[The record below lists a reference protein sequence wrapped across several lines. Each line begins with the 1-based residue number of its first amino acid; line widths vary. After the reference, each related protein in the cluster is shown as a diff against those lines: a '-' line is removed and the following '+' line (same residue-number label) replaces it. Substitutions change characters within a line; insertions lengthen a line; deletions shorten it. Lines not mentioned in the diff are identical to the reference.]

1 MSVVSSIPGTPVTR
15 FVQQRK
21 RNKKG
26 RRMRKASI
34 KVFKRKRLKE
44 KSNTITQGHELF
56 RRGLKVT
63 LAGKFRTPVCTTSP
77 LPVRTQRSLLFRM
90 VHSFCFFEQLLKRP
104 VLDLQQWLEPRDFET
119 NVLGSIPSI
128 RNFFER
134 PAIYFYWKMFSWIS
148 SPHSFVNKGG
158 MTSVRS
164 V

>member
-1 MSVVSSIPGTPVTR
+1 MSVFSSIPGAPVTR

-26 RRMRKASI
+26 RRTRKASV

-44 KSNTITQGHELF
+44 NSNTITQAHELF
-56 RRGLKVT
+56 RRGRKVT
-63 LAGKFRTPVCTTSP
+63 LAGKFRTLVCTNSP
-77 LPVRTQRSLLFRM
+77 LPVRTQRSLLFHLE
-90 VHSFCFFEQLLKRP
+90 HSFCFFEQLLKRP
-104 VLDLQQWLEPRDFET
+104 VLDLQQRLKPRNFGT
-119 NVLGSIPSI
+119 NGLSSIPSS
-128 RNFFER
+128 ER
-134 PAIYFYWKMFSWIS
+134 PAIYFYWKIFSWIS